1 MTFHAYAAP
10 SPGAPLEP
18 FDYEPAPLAA
28 HDVEIAVTHCGICHS
43 DVHLIDDD
51 WGAGGFPLVA
61 GHEIVGVVEDAG
73 SEARR
78 LLGRRVGVGWQRSAC
93 LDCDL
98 CRSGRDNLCRTR
110 TFTCLGDRGGF
121 ADRIRVDGRF
131 AFPIP
136 DDLSSEGAAP
146 LMCAGAT
153 VFSPLRRWVVP
164 RMRVGVIGIGGLG
177 HLAVRF
183 AAAMG
188 CEVTAFSTSPGKED
202 EARALGAHRFVA
214 TIDPEMTRATR
225 GTLDFVLS
233 TVNAD
238 VDWGPYTG
246 SLAPDGHLCLVG
258 IPEAPMSIHA
268 RILVGGQRIVS
279 GSAIGS
285 RTAITDM
292 LDFAARHG
300 ITAIT
305 EAYPMGEVNAAL
317 DRVRVNRVRYRA
329 VLSP

>member
-1 MTFHAYAAP
+1 
-10 SPGAPLEP
+10 LDP
-18 FDYEPAPLAA
+18 FDYEPGPLGPD
-28 HDVEIAVTHCGICHS
+28 DVEIAVSHCGICHS

-61 GHEIVGVVEDAG
+61 GHEIVGIVEDAG
-73 SEARR
+73 PGARG

-98 CRSGRDNLCRTR
+98 CRSGRDNLCQTR
-110 TFTCLGDRGGF
+110 TATCLGHHGGF

-136 DDLSSEGAAP
+136 DDLPSEGAAP

-153 VFSPLRRWVVP
+153 VFAPLRRWVTP

-188 CEVTAFSTSPGKED
+188 CEVTAFSTSPAKED

-214 TIDPEMTRATR
+214 TIDPEMTRATK

-238 VDWGPYTG
+238 VDWAPYT
-246 SLAPDGHLCLVG
+246 SALAPDGHLCLVG
-258 IPEAPMSIHA
+258 IPEAPMSLHA
-268 RILVGGQRIVS
+268 RILVGGQRMVS
-279 GSAIGS
+279 GSAVGS
-285 RTAITDM
+285 RSAIGDM
-292 LDFAARHG
+292 LAFAARHA
-300 ITAIT
+300 ITATT
-305 EAYPMGEVNAAL
+305 EPYALADVNTAL

-329 VLSP
+329 VVTP